1 MLRLENVHVSYGA
14 IRALRGVSLA
24 VEEGEIV
31 TLIGANGAGKTT
43 TLATIS
49 GLLRPTEGAITL
61 GGNSLVGLPPHEI
74 VRRGLCH
81 VPEGRRLFAELTV
94 EDNLALGAYLRR
106 DKAGVRQAREHVLQL
121 FPVLAARS
129 RQLAGTLSGGE
140 QQMLALG
147 RALMMRPKLLLLDEP
162 SLGLAPALVQQ
173 VLATVQQI
181 NSEGT
186 TVLLVEQNA
195 HLALAIARRGYVM
208 ETGTIRTSDTA
219 AALLVNE
226 AVRQAYLGESV

>member
-219 AALLVNE
+219 AALLANE

>member
-24 VEEGEIV
+24 VDPGEIV

-43 TLATIS
+43 TLCTIS
-49 GLLRPTEGAITL
+49 GLLRPTEGAITFE
-61 GGNSLVGLPPHEI
+61 GNSLVGLPPHEI

-81 VPEGRRLFAELTV
+81 VPEGRRLFAELSV
-94 EDNLALGAYLRR
+94 EENLALGAYLRR
-106 DKAGVRQAREHVLQL
+106 DKAGVREAREHVLQL
-121 FPVLAARS
+121 FPVLAARQ

-147 RALMMRPKLLLLDEP
+147 RALMTRPKLLLLDEP

-173 VLATVQQI
+173 VFATIKRI

-195 HLALAIARRGYVM
+195 HLALATAQRGYVM
-208 ETGTIRTSDTA
+208 ETGTIRLSDTA
-219 AALLVNE
+219 PALLANE
-226 AVRQAYLGESV
+226 TVRQVYLGDTV